1 MGAIT
6 QSVGA
11 GGANKPADVTEIQQ
25 LLNKIPVCKSG

>member
-11 GGANKPADVTEIQQ
+11 GGTNKPADVTEIQQ
-25 LLNKIPVCKSG
+25 LLNKVPVAKGG